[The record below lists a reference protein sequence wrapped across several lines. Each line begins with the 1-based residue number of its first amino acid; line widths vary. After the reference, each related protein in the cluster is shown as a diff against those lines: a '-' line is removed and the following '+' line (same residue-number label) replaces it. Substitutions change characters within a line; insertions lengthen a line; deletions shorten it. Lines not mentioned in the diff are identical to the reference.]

1 MVEYGAGGT
10 ITQAAEETAPGGDA
24 PASNGASNSTDG
36 TANNNAGTAA
46 AQPPA
51 AAAATRR
58 KRKAKGWFCPVC
70 RQPYTSLLRL
80 TTSPPDTLS
89 AEDGKEL
96 ESDMHDASNSPIV
109 EVQAPPPVVTAPPSR
124 GLGSF
129 KPGFLRSLSRGGN
142 TSNAERDNVGT
153 GVAAATLPPD
163 LERGLRGATST

>member
-24 PASNGASNSTDG
+24 PAAIDGASDS
-36 TANNNAGTAA
+36 NAGTTAA
-46 AQPPA
+46 AAAAAAPPPPA

-80 TTSPPDTLS
+80 TTTPPDS
-89 AEDGKEL
+89 AEDGKEV
-96 ESDMHDASNSPIV
+96 ESDSHGGASGNPPNV
-109 EVQAPPPVVTAPPSR
+109 EAQAPPAPVAAATPVSR

-129 KPGFLRSLSRGGN
+129 KPGFLRSLSRAGN
-142 TSNAERDNVGT
+142 TSNAES
-153 GVAAATLPPD
+153 AAATLTPD
-163 LERGLRGATST
+163 VERGLRVTST